1 MAFPL
6 AALFFLVTARWCLQ
20 VAHAGRQVFDV
31 MDFGAIADGETDD
44 SKVIY
49 RRGFLS
55 SFVHASRNLYE
66 QIDLCRLS

>member
-6 AALFFLVTARWCLQ
+6 VALFFMISARWCLE

-44 SKVIY
+44 SKVIDC
-49 RRGFLS
+49 RGLTMHS
-55 SFVHASRNLYE
+55 CYEEYAS
-66 QIDLCRLS
+66 

>member
-44 SKVIY
+44 SKVID
-49 RRGFLS
+49 RRGF
-55 SFVHASRNLYE
+55 
-66 QIDLCRLS
+66 